1 MISPGMSFTQPVPPS
16 PPGMMGPL
24 PRSGPPVQGGSNPVF
39 QAMQGAMGSQQQP
52 GKGGTPPGPG
62 QPQGKG
68 GMPQQGGNGMPG
80 AAMGAAGKGGQPP
93 VGPGGPG
100 GQTGKGGMPQTMP
113 GHANMPYRQPGM
125 SGGMPPLGGGGP
137 WGGGNF
143 NGPVNPTS
151 LYQGQNTMVNGGGM
165 YAGTGGLKSQ
175 PGMSPD
181 ALRNLASNG
190 LGASTGVGAGVPQL
204 GGGGGKSFFDKM
216 NPLGGG
222 GIHDYMNPGV
232 GNPIGAGLK
241 LLGKIF

>member
-93 VGPGGPG
+93 GGPG
-100 GQTGKGGMPQTMP
+100 EQTGKGGMPQTMP

>member
-1 MISPGMSFTQPVPPS
+1 MALPFSPEWTAQMAQNSAPQQS
-16 PPGMMGPL
+16 MMPPL

-39 QAMQGAMGSQQQP
+39 NLMQGAMGSQQQP

-62 QPQGKG
+62 QPQTGKG
-68 GMPQQGGNGMPG
+68 GMPQQQ
-80 AAMGAAGKGGQPP
+80 GGQA
-93 VGPGGPG
+93 
-100 GQTGKGGMPQTMP
+100 GQAGKGGMPQQQQGKGGMP
-113 GHANMPYRQPGM
+113 GHANAPYRQPGM

-165 YAGTGGLKSQ
+165 YGGTGGLKS

-181 ALRNLASNG
+181 ALRALAANG
-190 LGASTGVGAGVPQL
+190 LGPSTGVGAGMPQV
-204 GGGGGKSFFDKM
+204 GGGGG
-216 NPLGGG
+216 GGG
-222 GIHDYMNPGV
+222 GIFSSLNPMNSPGM
-232 GNPIGAGLK
+232 K